1 MYKSLGSKRSAN
13 QMDGSNSM
21 VLGM

>member
-1 MYKSLGSKRSAN
+1 
-13 QMDGSNSM
+13 MDGSNSM